1 MNGKPQLPA
10 RKSSWEGEPQTHVRA
25 RTIKPPAL
33 ARALRDTLDMQSA
46 SALFFGELARQATV
60 AEARKLLFDLARIEQ
75 LLSLEIDAMVGQL
88 TDTPL
93 PDRPSKHI
101 VGIKTA
107 PEWSSLKLI
116 TYEQA
121 IVVALDC
128 TRRAAHFL
136 TDMAAQLD
144 GPALDFFLTLAQS
157 HEDRAAMLERSL
169 DRRLRELTAGQ
180 NVRRVLAETLDA
192 VRHAGKA
199 YAWIAR
205 RTSRARTRDFLEG
218 MQEVCALHAA
228 NIQSMMGDTAN
239 NVQDPVFEGLAAAT
253 APTPD
258 CPVEDLDFEA
268 ALRMA
273 MHAQKRAALVHGM
286 LARAFPGDAA
296 QQLLDIADAERRHA
310 ATVAAVLDRIAPQDD
325 FDETLS
331 PSLVHAPRESWTCPA
346 IPLGKPSESEDDVAP
361 PSLRL
366 VVG

>member
-1 MNGKPQLPA
+1 MNGKPQLPV
-10 RKSSWEGEPQTHVRA
+10 RSSSWEGEAQTHVRA

-46 SALFFGELARQATV
+46 SALFLGELARHATV
-60 AEARKLLFDLARIEQ
+60 PDARKLLFDLARIEQ
-75 LLSLEIDAMVGQL
+75 MLSLEVDAMVGQL
-88 TDTPL
+88 TDSPL

-107 PEWSSLKLI
+107 PEWSHLRLI

-121 IVVALDC
+121 ITMALDC

-157 HEDRAAMLERSL
+157 DEDRAAMLETSL
-169 DRRLRELTAGQ
+169 DRRLKELTAGQ
-180 NVRRVLAETLDA
+180 DVRRVLAETLDA
-192 VRHAGKA
+192 VRHAGRA

-205 RTSRARTRDFLEG
+205 RTSRARTREFLEG

-228 NIQSMMGDTAN
+228 NIQGLMGDTPID
-239 NVQDPVFEGLAAAT
+239 VEDPVFEGLAAAT
-253 APTPD
+253 SPALD

-286 LARAFPGDAA
+286 LARAFPGEEA

-310 ATVAAVLDRIAPQDD
+310 ATVASVLDRITPHDD
-325 FDETLS
+325 LEDTLS
-331 PSLVHAPRESWTCPA
+331 PPLAHAPRESWTCPA
-346 IPLGKPSESEDDVAP
+346 IPIVKAPESDDEVAP